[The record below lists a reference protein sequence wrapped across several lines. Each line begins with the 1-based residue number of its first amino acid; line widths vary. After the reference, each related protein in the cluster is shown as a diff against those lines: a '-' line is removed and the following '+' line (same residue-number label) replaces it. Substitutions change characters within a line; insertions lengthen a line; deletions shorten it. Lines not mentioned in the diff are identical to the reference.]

1 MKTAI
6 TSIIIIVASL
16 SVLASDAQACS
27 CAVITLEQQLAYA
40 DYAFAGTVVDVD
52 TIYSNSSL
60 SAFLIATVAV
70 EEVWKGDVPAQF
82 KVWTRS
88 SSASCGYNDP
98 WARFEIGEKFVLYAN
113 EPSDDIE
120 HVYTTLCTRNATYA
134 DAGEDLVRLGKA
146 STPLPVDGADAQ
158 GFSLDI
164 PHPHPIKS
172 QAALVLSADRA
183 QHVTVE
189 AFDTLGRRVA
199 VLFDGHVQADSN
211 RELTF
216 DADAVPPGLYLIRAR
231 GATASTVQSVVVRR

>member
-6 TSIIIIVASL
+6 ISIIIVASL
-16 SVLASDAQACS
+16 NVLARDAQACS
-27 CAVITLEQQLAYA
+27 CAAITLEQQLAYA
-40 DYAFAGTVVDVD
+40 DYAFAGMVVDVD
-52 TIYSNSSL
+52 TIHSNSSL
-60 SAFLIATVAV
+60 SAFLIATIAV
-70 EEVWKGDVPAQF
+70 EKVWKGDVPAQF

-98 WARFEIGEKFVLYAN
+98 WARFEIGEKFVLYASD
-113 EPSDDIE
+113 PSDGISG
-120 HVYTTLCTRNATYA
+120 VYTNLCTRNAKYA
-134 DAGEDLVRLGKA
+134 DAAEDLVRLGKA
-146 STPLPVDGADAQ
+146 SNPLPLDGVDTQ